1 MAGIGLGRGVA
12 SGPIGGSNEG
22 GVLGGHP
29 VSSGLGGASA
39 LGGGLGGPLG
49 PTGHGGLGNPAPG
62 GPNGLGGSGLGG
74 LGGSAL
80 GGSALGGSG
89 LGAGGLSGNGLGGNG
104 LGGGALSGSGA
115 SGGALGGTPGLGTAG
130 GSGAPAVSV
139 APRKLAGRRRRETVA
154 VLIFSGAP
162 IFESSIPLSVFG
174 VDRQDAGVPRYRL
187 LVCAGE
193 DGPLTTTGGVTLT
206 APFGLEAL
214 ARAGTIVVPAWRS
227 ISQPPPVEAIAA
239 LRKAHHEG
247 ARIIGLCTGAFVLA
261 AAGLLD
267 GRPATTHWMYAPTLA
282 KRYPRV
288 HVDPRELFVDDGD
301 VLTSA
306 GTAAGIDLCLHVVRS
321 DHGAEAANALARR
334 LVVPNRR
341 SGGGQAQY
349 IDQSLP
355 EEIGNDPLAEVVTWA
370 LENLNQQFDVEV
382 LAARAYMS
390 RRTFDRRFRTLTGSA
405 PLQWLITQR
414 VLQAQRLL
422 ETSELSVDD
431 VARRCGFRS
440 PVALRGH
447 FRRQLGVSPAAYR
460 TSYRARR
467 PGPGPVVGVP
477 AQGGSAERGGD
488 RAAERATG
496 TTGGPGAP
504 AVGAGFGGGTGVGGA
519 TGVGVSGAVGVAGT
533 PGGTAAPA
541 GGFTAVGGAAAS
553 GGALGGSVGGGV
565 GGAGGGS
572 AGPGAAAPGTPGSP
586 VGATGPLAAGG
597 AGAAGKGAGKSA
609 GKGYGG
615 LPPGHGAA
623 DSGAVQ
629 GPAGTGAPRGTGRPG
644 VNGSAATGRG
654 LPPGALP
661 PPGKNRIRPLVP
673 PQPGPATRRGPAG
686 PPRPVEHAVAED
698 GHSQPSARGTG
709 GGHRTE
715 RPAVDRSA
723 ADRSA
728 VDRSK
733 VDRSATDR
741 LAAERAAAE
750 RSGRAVPGGRAAGV
764 TGASGGPGPAD
775 GGTRPTAG
783 RGTADHADR
792 PGLSGSQRP
801 AARGA
806 GYGLPNPAARPG
818 GAFTG
823 ETAPGGSE
831 QRRAQPSAG
840 TPSRRDLTDAME
852 AMDAMDAV
860 DTGAD
865 SAAE

>member
-1 MAGIGLGRGVA
+1 MNRVSRSETGPDGGHSPAGRTGHVPRSTAPLAPQALPVRPQFAAATGFGPGPGGGPA
-12 SGPIGGSNEG
+12 SGGTGRTLHQEFPATGQQGQQGHHIGTTGHAAGNAGAASPAGSG
-22 GVLGGHP
+22 GNGGN
-29 VSSGLGGASA
+29 GGGNGASA
-39 LGGGLGGPLG
+39 
-49 PTGHGGLGNPAPG
+49 
-62 GPNGLGGSGLGG
+62 
-74 LGGSAL
+74 
-80 GGSALGGSG
+80 
-89 LGAGGLSGNGLGGNG
+89 
-104 LGGGALSGSGA
+104 
-115 SGGALGGTPGLGTAG
+115 GTPGGTGHTVSGAAPGSAGTATLIG
-130 GSGAPAVSV
+130 N
-139 APRKLAGRRRRETVA
+139 APRKLSGRRRRETVA

-193 DGPLTTTGGVTLT
+193 DGPLTTTGGMTLT

-301 VLTSA
+301 VMTSA

-460 TSYRARR
+460 TTYRARR
-467 PGPGPVVGVP
+467 PGPPPSVGVP
-477 AQGGSAERGGD
+477 AQGGSAD
-488 RAAERATG
+488 RPLGTPTG
-496 TTGGPGAP
+496 S
-504 AVGAGFGGGTGVGGA
+504 GA
-519 TGVGVSGAVGVAGT
+519 TPFAGQS
-533 PGGTAAPA
+533 AA
-541 GGFTAVGGAAAS
+541 T
-553 GGALGGSVGGGV
+553 
-565 GGAGGGS
+565 GAGGGA
-572 AGPGAAAPGTPGSP
+572 AGPGS
-586 VGATGPLAAGG
+586 G
-597 AGAAGKGAGKSA
+597 AGASGQGGPGSGHVQGQPPHGQGAGQGQGA
-609 GKGYGG
+609 GGPFGQ
-615 LPPGHGAA
+615 PGHPSQGRAA
-623 DSGAVQ
+623 
-629 GPAGTGAPRGTGRPG
+629 
-644 VNGSAATGRG
+644 SAQ
-654 LPPGALP
+654 PALP
-661 PPGKNRIRPLVP
+661 SPAKNRIRPHVP
-673 PQPGPATRRGPAG
+673 PQPGPATRRGPA
-686 PPRPVEHAVAED
+686 RPVEHAVAED
-698 GHSQPSARGTG
+698 GHSQPSARGQGAGHRPDRPSPDAASGLGRAGSPDGRLGPMTG
-709 GGHRTE
+709 GAPRQPLI
-715 RPAVDRSA
+715 RPAGAQPGGGSARQSDPRQSETGPGAARIAGRAPAGRGAQPPGAEQRAAGDRAGGPPSGGPGQGAQAQGAQAQGGPGQGEQPSGDLPSGRPVPEDDRSA
-723 ADRSA
+723 APDGT
-728 VDRSK
+728 
-733 VDRSATDR
+733 TDGLPLPASR
-741 LAAERAAAE
+741 D
-750 RSGRAVPGGRAAGV
+750 RAVG
-764 TGASGGPGPAD
+764 
-775 GGTRPTAG
+775 
-783 RGTADHADR
+783 
-792 PGLSGSQRP
+792 
-801 AARGA
+801 
-806 GYGLPNPAARPG
+806 
-818 GAFTG
+818 
-823 ETAPGGSE
+823 
-831 QRRAQPSAG
+831 
-840 TPSRRDLTDAME
+840 
-852 AMDAMDAV
+852 
-860 DTGAD
+860 
-865 SAAE
+865 